1 MIIDV
6 CFRNVGEV
14 FIPKIKGDFVLPYVL
29 SIGHA
34 SADASSSFM
43 LQKDMFTLYGVLLAH
58 K

>member
-1 MIIDV
+1 M
-6 CFRNVGEV
+6 

>member
-1 MIIDV
+1 M
-6 CFRNVGEV
+6 
-14 FIPKIKGDFVLPYVL
+14 FIPKIKCDFVLLYVL